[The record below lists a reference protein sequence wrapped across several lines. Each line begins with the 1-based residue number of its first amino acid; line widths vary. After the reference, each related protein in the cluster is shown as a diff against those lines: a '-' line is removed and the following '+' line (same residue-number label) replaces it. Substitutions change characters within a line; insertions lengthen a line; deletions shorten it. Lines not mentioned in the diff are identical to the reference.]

1 MSATAKK
8 GQTIVEEDIY
18 QNNIFQG
25 LENKH
30 LSSMFL
36 TGSKWLSDTKN
47 EDNGIE
53 MDTSVSLDKSVYT
66 TK

>member
-1 MSATAKK
+1 MTWYDDVISSMSITAKK
-8 GQTIVEEDIY
+8 GKTIVEEDID

-36 TGSKWLSDTKN
+36 TGST
-47 EDNGIE
+47 
-53 MDTSVSLDKSVYT
+53 
-66 TK
+66 